1 ASCSNEGPP
10 RSEQYCLGTDSPV
23 DVVVRLRRRVP
34 SPAAKTI
41 AHVCPASFTA
51 TPPFEASAQRAP
63 AYVQP
68 SRRGYSRAYLPR
80 TEHPYTYTAIFA
92 RHRAR
97 PTSTIRCAR
106 AHTMA
111 AGLSDSLHDARRY
124 AATTTPESKRLA

>member
-1 ASCSNEGPP
+1 
-10 RSEQYCLGTDSPV
+10 
-23 DVVVRLRRRVP
+23 
-34 SPAAKTI
+34 
-41 AHVCPASFTA
+41 FTA
-51 TPPFEASAQRAP
+51 TPPFEASAQHAP

-124 AATTTPESKRLA
+124 AATTTPESKRLAWSDHEHTPLGVLSRGAGREPRATHATQQ